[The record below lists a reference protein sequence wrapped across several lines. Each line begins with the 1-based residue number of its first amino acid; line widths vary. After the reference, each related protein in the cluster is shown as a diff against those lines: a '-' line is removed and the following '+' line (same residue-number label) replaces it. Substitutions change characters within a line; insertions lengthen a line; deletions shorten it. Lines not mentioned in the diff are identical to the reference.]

1 MKWIRDNT
9 GRFAQRPHYEPEE
22 LDGECEDI
30 VRAFL
35 VQRHGKVEYPITTDD
50 LTVLLE
56 TRAGSLDVYADLI
69 DRGDDV
75 EGVTVFAR
83 GARPQVL
90 IARHLTEQHWSSNRF
105 RTTATHELGHVVF
118 HDCLYQVEAEPLDL
132 FPREKSNP
140 APQPECRREH
150 MHSLSTVDWMEWQ
163 AGYACGAY
171 LIPRTAV
178 KAVVAGLRN
187 RAGWVATPSAGSQA
201 GKAIIDA
208 VSESFETSKD
218 AARVRLIQLK
228 YLAA

>member
-90 IARHLTEQHWSSNRF
+90 IARHLTLPCLLSADPETRSS
-105 RTTATHELGHVVF
+105 
-118 HDCLYQVEAEPLDL
+118 
-132 FPREKSNP
+132 
-140 APQPECRREH
+140 
-150 MHSLSTVDWMEWQ
+150 
-163 AGYACGAY
+163 CG
-171 LIPRTAV
+171 
-178 KAVVAGLRN
+178 
-187 RAGWVATPSAGSQA
+187 WPS
-201 GKAIIDA
+201 
-208 VSESFETSKD
+208 
-218 AARVRLIQLK
+218 
-228 YLAA
+228 